1 MRFLINKR
9 LHVNMDNYEH
19 VEITGSVEVD
29 TIADEESLVDLDI
42 DPHKPEAVMGFIRE
56 QLDAL
61 LAPGVADAATYTDRE
76 DSFVLPYHQ
85 DRSTERK
92 RK

>member
-29 TIADEESLVDLDI
+29 TIADEETLADLGVD
-42 DPHKPEAVMGFIRE
+42 PNTPGSVMEFIRE

-61 LAPGVADAATYTDRE
+61 LAPGVADAALYTDRD